1 MAYHATASISATIL
15 ILIIQ
20 HTGRQ
25 GDNIVREIGT
35 ELAVLVLS
43 NPSAL
48 RVGFHPAGTRGTRPG
63 THRELIDGDMMVAV
77 IGVAVRAG
85 GREGRALGVGAI
97 AIGGGGGHGGST
109 QCSGVA
115 KGRFVKNPRS
125 SFGP

>member
-20 HTGRQ
+20 HAGRQ

-48 RVGFHPAGTRGTRPG
+48 RGESLPAGTRGTRPG
-63 THRELIDGDMMVAV
+63 TDRKLIDGDMMVAV

-85 GREGRALGVGAI
+85 GREGRTLGVGAI

-115 KGRFVKNPRS
+115 KGRFVKNARS